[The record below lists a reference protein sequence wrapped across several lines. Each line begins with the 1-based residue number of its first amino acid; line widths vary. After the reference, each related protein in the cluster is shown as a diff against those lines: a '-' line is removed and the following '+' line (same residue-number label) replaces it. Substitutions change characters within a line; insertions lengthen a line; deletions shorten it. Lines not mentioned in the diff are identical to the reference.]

1 MIDGAR
7 LAEYIELTARKR
19 ALDDDLK
26 ELNERLVLIELELLD
41 QFEAAGVD
49 KIGKDGYTLYMARS
63 LRPRAKDGDRERMLE
78 AIKANGY
85 GDLVKEDI
93 HSVVSFMLQMRQA
106 KRFPRLWL
114 NVLKKKKIFIY
125 LKMWWRSMSSPHK
138 KPR

>member
-26 ELNERLVLIELELLD
+26 ELNERLVLIEMELLD

-93 HSVVSFMLQMRQA
+93 HPKRLEAIVRELDGQGEMPDWA
-106 KRFPRLWL
+106 KGT
-114 NVLKKKKIFIY
+114 IEIY
-125 LKMWWRSMSSPHK
+125 EQYNIRVRKGSM
-138 KPR
+138 

>member
-26 ELNERLVLIELELLD
+26 ELNERLVMIELELLD

-63 LRPRAKDGDRERMLE
+63 LRPRAKDGDRDRMLE

-93 HSVVSFMLQMRQA
+93 HPKRLEAIVKELDGQGEMPDWA
-106 KRFPRLWL
+106 KDT
-114 NVLKKKKIFIY
+114 IEIY
-125 LKMWWRSMSSPHK
+125 EQYNIRVRKGSM
-138 KPR
+138 

>member
-26 ELNERLVLIELELLD
+26 ELKERLVMIELELLD
-41 QFEAAGVD
+41 QFVAAGVD

-63 LRPRAKDGDRERMLE
+63 LRPRAKDGDRDRMLE

-93 HSVVSFMLQMRQA
+93 HPKRLETIVKELDEQGEMPGWAKDTIEIYEQYNIRVRKGSV
-106 KRFPRLWL
+106 
-114 NVLKKKKIFIY
+114 
-125 LKMWWRSMSSPHK
+125 
-138 KPR
+138 

>member
-63 LRPRAKDGDRERMLE
+63 LRPRAKDGDRDRMLE

-93 HSVVSFMLQMRQA
+93 HPKRLETIVKELDEQGEMPGWAKDTIEIYEQYNIRVRKGSV
-106 KRFPRLWL
+106 
-114 NVLKKKKIFIY
+114 
-125 LKMWWRSMSSPHK
+125 
-138 KPR
+138 

>member
-93 HSVVSFMLQMRQA
+93 HPKRLEAIVKELDGQGEMPGWA
-106 KRFPRLWL
+106 KGT
-114 NVLKKKKIFIY
+114 IEIY
-125 LKMWWRSMSSPHK
+125 EQYNIRVRKGSM
-138 KPR
+138 

>member
-26 ELNERLVLIELELLD
+26 ELNERLVLIEMELLD

-93 HSVVSFMLQMRQA
+93 HPKRLEAIVRELDGQGEMLDWA
-106 KRFPRLWL
+106 KGT
-114 NVLKKKKIFIY
+114 IEIY
-125 LKMWWRSMSSPHK
+125 EQYNIRVRKGSM
-138 KPR
+138 

>member
-93 HSVVSFMLQMRQA
+93 HPKRLEAIVRELDGQGEMPGWA
-106 KRFPRLWL
+106 KGT
-114 NVLKKKKIFIY
+114 IEIY
-125 LKMWWRSMSSPHK
+125 EQYNIRVRKGSM
-138 KPR
+138 

>member
-26 ELNERLVLIELELLD
+26 ELNERLVLIEMELLD

-93 HSVVSFMLQMRQA
+93 HPKRLEAIVRELDGQGEMPGWA
-106 KRFPRLWL
+106 KGT
-114 NVLKKKKIFIY
+114 IEIY
-125 LKMWWRSMSSPHK
+125 EQYNIRVRKGSM
-138 KPR
+138 

>member
-93 HSVVSFMLQMRQA
+93 HPKRLEAIVKEFDGQGEMPDWA
-106 KRFPRLWL
+106 KDT
-114 NVLKKKKIFIY
+114 IEIY
-125 LKMWWRSMSSPHK
+125 EQYNIRVRKGSM
-138 KPR
+138 